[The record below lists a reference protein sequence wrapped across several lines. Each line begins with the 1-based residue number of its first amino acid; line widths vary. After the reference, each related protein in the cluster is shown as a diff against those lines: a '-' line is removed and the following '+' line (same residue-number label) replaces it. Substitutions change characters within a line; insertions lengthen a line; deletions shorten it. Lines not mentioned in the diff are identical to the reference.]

1 MGISIKNEETE
12 RLVRVLARETGESL
26 TAAIRRAVEERLARL
41 ERRRSPAQRRV
52 LAEAICRQ
60 VQALPDLDRR
70 SADEILGYDENGLW
84 S

>member
-12 RLVRVLARETGESL
+12 RLARMLAGETGESL
-26 TAAIRRAVEERLARL
+26 TAAITRALEERLARL
-41 ERRRSPAQRRV
+41 ERRRSPAQRRA

-60 VQALPDLDRR
+60 VQALPDLDAR
-70 SADEILGYDENGLW
+70 SADEILGYDDNGLW